1 MIEILP
7 IPAFK
12 DNYIWLISDGRHAA
26 VVDPGDAAPV
36 MRTLEQAGLVLDAI
50 LITHHC
56 HDHIGGIVPLM
67 RQYAPK
73 VYAPAKEFYDFPHI
87 AVGEGSRVT
96 LEHLNQV
103 FSVIETPG
111 HTLGHVAYYSDPL
124 LFCGDTLFSCGC
136 GRLHEGTPEQMHD
149 SLQKL
154 AQLPAATRIYCAH
167 EYTQSNLAFALEVD
181 PDNAALHRR
190 RQEVT
195 QLRTK
200 GLPSLPTTMALELAT
215 NPFLRC
221 DSSAIKQSMGIDAST
236 SPKEVFRLLR
246 EMKNKY

>member
-1 MIEILP
+1 
-7 IPAFK
+7 
-12 DNYIWLISDGRHAA
+12 
-26 VVDPGDAAPV
+26 
-36 MRTLEQAGLVLDAI
+36 
-50 LITHHC
+50 
-56 HDHIGGIVPLM
+56 
-67 RQYAPK
+67 
-73 VYAPAKEFYDFPHI
+73 
-87 AVGEGSRVT
+87 
-96 LEHLNQV
+96 
-103 FSVIETPG
+103 
-111 HTLGHVAYYSDPL
+111 
-124 LFCGDTLFSCGC
+124 
-136 GRLHEGTPEQMHD
+136 MHD